1 MQCRRAIWT
10 MMVLALSVIGCS
22 GNSSE
27 KDRAGDNIPGPD
39 VAVYEFLEAV
49 RTGDDTKSASML
61 TDLARERTSQMNL
74 TVAPPGS
81 DTASFK
87 VGEVEM
93 VADELARVAC
103 TWTDGDEDG
112 KPKSNEIIW
121 ILRREPQGWRI
132 AGMATKIFD
141 DELPLLLDF
150 EDPEDMIR
158 KQQLAEDEIARR
170 ERVAA
175 GVVADGP
182 GAGAGPTVGQATKP
196 FEPDGTQRK

>member
-10 MMVLALSVIGCS
+10 WTILALSVTGCS
-22 GNSSE
+22 SNKSV
-27 KDRAGDNIPGPD
+27 DDLVNDNIPGPD

-49 RTGDDTKSASML
+49 RTGDKDKSSSML
-61 TDLARERTSQMNL
+61 TDLARERTAKMDLS
-74 TVAPPGS
+74 VAPPGS

-87 VGEVEM
+87 VGEVEL

-103 TWTDGDEDG
+103 VWTDGDDDG

-158 KQQLAEDEIARR
+158 KQQLAEAEIARR
-170 ERVAA
+170 EQLAA
-175 GVVADGP
+175 GVGGQVPGVGP
-182 GAGAGPTVGQATKP
+182 AVEQATRP
-196 FEPDGTQRK
+196 FEPDSSQRK

>member
-10 MMVLALSVIGCS
+10 WMVLALSVIGCS

-27 KDRAGDNIPGPD
+27 KDRAEDNIPGPD

-49 RTGDDTKSASML
+49 RTGDNEKSAGML
-61 TDLARERTSQMNL
+61 TDLARERTAQMNL

-87 VGEVEM
+87 VGEVEI
-93 VADELARVAC
+93 VSDELARVAC
-103 TWTDGDEDG
+103 MWTDGDEDG

-121 ILRREPQGWRI
+121 VLRREPQGWRI
-132 AGMATKIFD
+132 AGMATKIFE

-158 KQQLAEDEIARR
+158 KQQLAEEEIERR
-170 ERVAA
+170 NRLVN
-175 GVVADGP
+175 GIP
-182 GAGAGPTVGQATKP
+182 GETPPGSGPTVGQATRP
-196 FEPDGTQRK
+196 FESEPTQRK

>member
-1 MQCRRAIWT
+1 
-10 MMVLALSVIGCS
+10 VIGCS

-27 KDRAGDNIPGPD
+27 KDRANDNIPGPD

-49 RTGDDTKSASML
+49 RTGDNEKSASML
-61 TDLARERTSQMNL
+61 TDLARERTAQMNL

-87 VGEVEM
+87 VGEVE
-93 VADELARVAC
+93 VVSNELSRVAC

-121 ILRREPQGWRI
+121 VLRREPQGWRI
-132 AGMATKIFD
+132 AGMATKIFE

-158 KQQLAEDEIARR
+158 KQQLAEEEIERRARL
-170 ERVAA
+170 AS
-175 GVVADGP
+175 GVPGEAPGP
-182 GAGAGPTVGQATKP
+182 GGTGPAGGQATRP
-196 FEPDGTQRK
+196 FEPESTQRK

>member
-10 MMVLALSVIGCS
+10 WMVLALSVIGCS

-27 KDRAGDNIPGPD
+27 KDRANDNIPGPD

-49 RTGDDTKSASML
+49 RTGDNEKSASML
-61 TDLARERTSQMNL
+61 TDLARERTAQMNL

-87 VGEVEM
+87 VGEVE
-93 VADELARVAC
+93 VVSDELARVAC
-103 TWTDGDEDG
+103 MWTDGDEEG

-121 ILRREPQGWRI
+121 VLRREPQGWRI
-132 AGMATKIFD
+132 AGMATKIFE

-158 KQQLAEDEIARR
+158 KQQLAEEEIERRARL
-170 ERVAA
+170 AN
-175 GVVADGP
+175 
-182 GAGAGPTVGQATKP
+182 GAGGEAPGSGPTVGQATRP
-196 FEPDGTQRK
+196 FEPESTQRK